1 MPQKNIR
8 AITLDLD
15 DTLWPIA
22 PTLVAAEQRA
32 QDWLMQHAAEVAS
45 AWTHHQLQALRMK
58 LYTSN
63 PDLRFDL
70 LHLRRLAL
78 QHAFTDRG
86 FSPEEASDII
96 ESTLEVFMIARNEVA
111 FYPEVLPCLERLAQ
125 RYPLVAIT
133 NGNADLKTIGIAHL
147 FRATVAG
154 HEHGTLKPDA
164 ELFHIAC
171 RKLDCSPAEV
181 VHVGDDPDLDVR
193 GAKNAGLH
201 AVWIN
206 RGNQQWQGEDVPP
219 MINTLEDIE
228 HWVGGSS

>member
-1 MPQKNIR
+1 MPQVKIR

-15 DTLWPIA
+15 DTLWPIG
-22 PTLVAAEQRA
+22 PTLVEAEQRA
-32 QDWLMQHAAEVAS
+32 QDWLTQHAAEVAS
-45 AWTHHQLQALRMK
+45 AWTHHQLQELRMK

-63 PDLRFDL
+63 PELRFDL

-86 FSPEEASDII
+86 FSPDEASKII

-125 RYPLVAIT
+125 RYPLVAVT

-147 FRATVAG
+147 FRATVAA
-154 HEHGTLKPDA
+154 HDHGTLKPDPA
-164 ELFHIAC
+164 LFLIAC
-171 RKLDCSPAEV
+171 QKLECSPAEV

-193 GAKNAGLH
+193 AARNAGLH

-206 RGNQQWQGEDVPP
+206 RGELQWQGEDVPP
-219 MINTLEDIE
+219 VINTLDHLE
-228 HWVGGSS
+228 HWIAKL